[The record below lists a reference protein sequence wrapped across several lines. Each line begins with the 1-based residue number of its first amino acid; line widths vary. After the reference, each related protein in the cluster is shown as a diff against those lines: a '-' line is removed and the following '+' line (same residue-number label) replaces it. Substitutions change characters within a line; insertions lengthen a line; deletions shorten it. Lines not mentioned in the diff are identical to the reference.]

1 MWPPLSPE
9 MLAKSLRE
17 GAEWDRANAEAAARV
32 QAEKEAI
39 INAQLD
45 AEEPLVRH
53 QFAEWGQEDG
63 QLRFINIRGTGS
75 GSNKKMKR
83 SQTVAD
89 LSDPSDDPVNIK
101 RVLNRVKGRAG
112 KEVAWQATSSSEDVD
127 YTRRRG
133 SGRRKVD
140 WAGAGDRGTTE
151 EGTRL

>member
-1 MWPPLSPE
+1 MIIDDDQTTITTVSRESTPRSPSWPPLSPE
-9 MLAKSLRE
+9 TLAKSLRR
-17 GAEWDRANAEAAARV
+17 GCG
-32 QAEKEAI
+32 EAI

-89 LSDPSDDPVNIK
+89 LSDPSDDPVDIK

-112 KEVAWQATSSSEDVD
+112 KEVAGQGKRV
-127 YTRRRG
+127 TR
-133 SGRRKVD
+133 SMS
-140 WAGAGDRGTTE
+140 AAAGDAGRGGQGE
-151 EGTRL
+151 SGEG